1 MTVPTQSPPRARP
14 WLEAVLLAVTL
25 AVLVAHL
32 DLVAGLARAGVGW
45 TDGDLAHGV
54 TTDTLVEPQ
63 SSGLARALGA
73 VEVLAVLVGPL
84 VVLAAALHAGS
95 RLWWSRRQQLRRWGL
110 ATCLTT
116 LVAASALLVLLLAW
130 GQELWVWILD

>member
-1 MTVPTQSPPRARP
+1 MIAPTQAPPRARP
-14 WLEAVLLAVTL
+14 WLEAALLATTL
-25 AVLVAHL
+25 VVLAAHA

-45 TDGDLAHGV
+45 TDGDLAYGV

-63 SSGLARALGA
+63 ASGLARALGA

-84 VVLAAALHAGS
+84 VVLGAALHAASG
-95 RLWWSRRQQLRRWGL
+95 LRWARHQPLPRWEL

-130 GQELWVWILD
+130 GQELWVWLLD